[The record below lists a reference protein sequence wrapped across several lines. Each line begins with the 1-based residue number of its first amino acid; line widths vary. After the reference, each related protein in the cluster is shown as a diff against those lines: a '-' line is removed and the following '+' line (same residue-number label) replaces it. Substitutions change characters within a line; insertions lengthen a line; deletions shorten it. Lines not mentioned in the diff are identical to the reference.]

1 MTLVTQAR
9 LKELYHYNEGTGE
22 FTRLFSRCNANK
34 AGILVS
40 KKTEA
45 GYFRLWIDGRLY
57 MRHRL
62 AWLYVYGEFPAGQI
76 DHINGIRDDNRI
88 ANLRDATPAINA
100 QNTRG
105 PRRDSSTGLR
115 GVVWSKRERK
125 YLAHIYVNKRSRYL
139 GRFETA
145 ESAYAAYLTA
155 KRELH
160 PGCTI

>member
-76 DHINGIRDDNRI
+76 DHINGERHDNRI
-88 ANLRDATPAINA
+88 ENLRDVSPQGN
-100 QNTRG
+100 QHN
-105 PRRDSSTGLR
+105 RRKA
-115 GVVWSKRERK
+115 SK
-125 YLAHIYVNKRSRYL
+125 A
-139 GRFETA
+139 
-145 ESAYAAYLTA
+145 
-155 KRELH
+155 
-160 PGCTI
+160 